1 MQEITLFFSFSFG
14 YSEKKRN
21 FAIEIYYNSILVSVK
36 ICK

>member
-21 FAIEIYYNSILVSVK
+21 FAIEIYYNSILTL
-36 ICK
+36 IRL